1 VVLAAVTIPLHV
13 WGLPSVGR
21 SLAGSSKSDS
31 VGAVGRGSVGDSA
44 VSVTGASDGAGSSVT
59 GGAGGAGSSVTGTGD
74 GTGSSVTGVSDGAGS
89 SVTGVGGGAASGSAL
104 RPVLTS
110 RAFLAL
116 AVCMSAGGFAVVATV
131 VQLVPAL
138 GELGVGAATASVLLG
153 LVGVGQVLGRLAF
166 GPFARRVG
174 TVGQTLG
181 VLAVGAVVPLL
192 ILLPGG
198 IAVGVLLCLLLG
210 LVRGS
215 FTMVGATAVAE
226 RWGIRN
232 YGAINGVLTT
242 PVDLAR
248 AVAPWGGAAVAS
260 GLGSYRLLFVAIAV
274 VAGLA
279 AAAALATRPRSAGA
293 GAPVVDPSEP

>member
-1 VVLAAVTIPLHV
+1 
-13 WGLPSVGR
+13 
-21 SLAGSSKSDS
+21 
-31 VGAVGRGSVGDSA
+31 
-44 VSVTGASDGAGSSVT
+44 
-59 GGAGGAGSSVTGTGD
+59 
-74 GTGSSVTGVSDGAGS
+74 
-89 SVTGVGGGAASGSAL
+89 
-104 RPVLTS
+104 VLTS
-110 RAFLAL
+110 GAFLVL
-116 AVCMSAGGFAVVATV
+116 AICLSAGGFAGVATV

-198 IAVGVLLCLLLG
+198 LAVGVVLCLLLG

-215 FTMVGATAVAE
+215 FTMVSATAVAE

-248 AVAPWGGAAVAS
+248 AGHRGAARPWRPDWAATGCCSSRSRCWPGWPPPGPWRPGRRVALRPPS
-260 GLGSYRLLFVAIAV
+260 GWIFPGGDEALVDGVFSRRLGVARAWTYRTSCRVEF
-274 VAGLA
+274 GQ
-279 AAAALATRPRSAGA
+279 
-293 GAPVVDPSEP
+293 